1 MFMCQLIG
9 FGEKEKEKAKIDDRG
24 WDSFAFWVVVV
35 LLLSLGH

>member
-24 WDSFAFWVVVV
+24 GIPLRF
-35 LLLSLGH
+35 G